1 MDPFAPNT
9 AEWNEIAQTITFL
22 TLALLSAFITGPSFL
37 TAHAIIP
44 SLIGTKTIS
53 EKYNKLRPILYLI
66 GFIGLGCII
75 AFFCLAY
82 INIYEVLQRIYPS
95 FWQ

>member
-9 AEWNEIAQTITFL
+9 AEWNEIAQTISFL
-22 TLALLSAFITGPSFL
+22 TIALLSAFITGPSLL

-44 SLIGTKTIS
+44 SLVGTKTIS
-53 EKYNKLRPILYLI
+53 EKYNKLRPVFYLI
-66 GFIGLGCII
+66 GFIGLACII
-75 AFFCLAY
+75 TFFCLAY
-82 INIYEVLQRIYPS
+82 VNIYDVLQRIYPS